1 MGSLALVRH
10 GQASFGAADY
20 DRLSDRGAE
29 QARALGVRWAADAP
43 AAIYTGPM
51 RRQVDTARIA
61 RDAARA
67 TGCELPEAIELA
79 GLAEFPAFELLAKFL
94 PVVAREHAEL
104 HGLVDGS
111 AAGPARAALLDPPA
125 DALGARQLGA
135 GPSQRLWDLA
145 FWKVLEGWAQD
156 RFELGDIEAYDAFVE
171 RVQGALGWMTARH
184 SGGGERIAAV
194 TSGGPIG
201 VALKLAL
208 GLGDH
213 GMFAMWRVV
222 RHASVTDL
230 LWRSRA
236 GAGASGALS
245 LLGFNHVDHLP
256 PPLHTFR

>member
-20 DRLSDRGAE
+20 DRLSDRGGE

-43 AAIYTGPM
+43 SAIYTGPM

-67 TGCELPEAIELA
+67 SGCELPEAIELA

-104 HGLVDGS
+104 RDLVDGT
-111 AAGPARAALLDPPA
+111 AAGSARHA
-125 DALGARQLGA
+125 
-135 GPSQRLWDLA
+135 LWDLA
-145 FWKVLEGWAQD
+145 FWKVLEGWARG
-156 RFELGDIEAYDAFVE
+156 RFELGGIEAYGAFVE
-171 RVQGALGWMTARH
+171 RVQGALGWITARH

-213 GMFAMWRVV
+213 AMFAMWRVV
-222 RHASVTDL
+222 RNASVTDL

-236 GAGASGALS
+236 AAGASGELS

-256 PPLHTFR
+256 PSLHTFR

>member
-104 HGLVDGS
+104 RGLVDGT
-111 AAGPARAALLDPPA
+111 ATG
-125 DALGARQLGA
+125 GARHA
-135 GPSQRLWDLA
+135 LWDRA

-222 RHASVTDL
+222 RNASVTDL